1 MTSFDLGEKENMQT
15 VSSMLVY
22 HTSHVM
28 KNSWDKRLMASRI
41 TYNLVKLK
49 QFFLTW
55 QTTQLKIH
63 SVSSRHCLSKESLTN
78 VSRQAVFI
86 KRRVDWITTLKT
98 RSLFQNV
105 CYVILIRDE
114 TCKIAEL
121 SKRSC
126 HISLIDV
133 HCRKTEHVSRELKTF
148 TNPEPIDLAQ
158 SCHKL
163 FNEGKSRA
171 IMNCPF

>member
-1 MTSFDLGEKENMQT
+1 M
-15 VSSMLVY
+15 
-22 HTSHVM
+22 
-28 KNSWDKRLMASRI
+28 
-41 TYNLVKLK
+41 
-49 QFFLTW
+49 
-55 QTTQLKIH
+55 
-63 SVSSRHCLSKESLTN
+63 
-78 VSRQAVFI
+78 
-86 KRRVDWITTLKT
+86 DWITTLKT

-163 FNEGKSRA
+163 FNEVNRGQLWTVLFRRDMKTGNYFYRYWLYNSLSVKLNVKIFYPTISEFTKTGRSFA
-171 IMNCPF
+171 RRTALKLCLWQ